1 MAGLRNDEKRIS
13 SQSLNAKAIL
23 RRYRIRPNKR
33 LGQSFLIDSGALHQ
47 VVAAAELTGKETVLE
62 IGAGLGAL
70 TQALARKA
78 HRVIAVEYDQ
88 RLFPVLENMVGGIN
102 NVKLIIG
109 DILKL
114 DIETLVGKS
123 VYRVV
128 ANIPYNITSAVI
140 RRLME
145 APQLA
150 DRVVLT
156 VQREVGQRIV
166 ASPGSLSLLAISV
179 QIFGEPKIVANI
191 PASAFYPQPKVDS
204 AVLRIDVHQVPKVPR
219 RLIPALFQLARAGF
233 SQKRKRLRNSLASGL
248 GVKPTSIEKWLE
260 ATSLPAGCRAQ
271 ELSIDDWSRLTQMV
285 KDAGGFS

>member
-23 RRYRIRPNKR
+23 RTYSIRPNKR
-33 LGQSFLIDSGALHQ
+33 LGQSFLIDSGALHK

-70 TQALARKA
+70 TLYLARKA

-88 RLFPVLENMVGGIN
+88 RMLPVLENVVGGLS
-102 NVKLIIG
+102 NVKLVIG

-114 DIETLVGKS
+114 DVETLVGKS
-123 VYRVV
+123 AYRVV

-145 APQLA
+145 APNLA

-156 VQREVGQRIV
+156 VQREVAQRIV

-179 QIFGEPKIVANI
+179 QIFGEPKVVASI
-191 PASAFYPQPKVDS
+191 PASAFYPKPKVES
-204 AVLRIDVHQVPKVPR
+204 AVLRIDVYQVPKVPR

-233 SQKRKRLRNSLASGL
+233 SQKRKQLRNSLASGL
-248 GVKPTSIEKWLE
+248 GVKPTTIEQWLE
-260 ATSLPAGCRAQ
+260 AASLPAGCRAQ
-271 ELSIDDWSRLTQMV
+271 ELSLDNWSRLTQTV